1 MTISDDMT
9 LTEALAMHGIELK
22 PGSNRCK
29 RKLYRDGEYTG
40 SVNVFQG
47 WALVAALS
55 ARSSDADLSMED
67 HAARFTGV
75 EVKKAA

>member
-9 LTEALAMHGIELK
+9 LTEALALHGIELK

-29 RKLYRDGEYTG
+29 RQMFRDGEYTG
-40 SVNVFQG
+40 SVDVFQG

-55 ARSSDADLSMED
+55 AGTMLE
-67 HAARFTGV
+67 AA
-75 EVKKAA
+75 E